1 MKISEHEQLQIL
13 LKDAICNQ
21 EIHIVEQLLQKN
33 ITIQSSDIL
42 KVIQFDYLN
51 IFQLFCHK
59 GLSFNYKNGLFLQ
72 QSLMFQSF
80 EIANFLLMKKI
91 DIPLKIQPDI
101 FQKYLEYI
109 DLHNIEYIIV
119 EKKIYYPIEQS
130 DLSEEK
136 YQSIQSILLKNKLS
150 FDLHKFPQKSLQHLQ
165 PKI

>member
-13 LKDAICNQ
+13 LTDAICEQ
-21 EIHIVEQLLQKN
+21 KIHIIEELLQKN
-33 ITIQSSDIL
+33 VTIRSSDIL

-59 GLSFNYKNGLFLQ
+59 GLFFNYKNGLFLQ

-101 FQKYLEYI
+101 FEKYLEYI
-109 DLHNIEYIIV
+109 DLPNIEYIIV
-119 EKKIYYPIEQS
+119 EKKIYYPIEKL
-130 DLSEEK
+130 DISEQK
-136 YQSIQSILLKNKLS
+136 YQAIQAILLRNQLS
-150 FDLHKFPQKSLQHLQ
+150 FDLHEFPQKSLQHLQ